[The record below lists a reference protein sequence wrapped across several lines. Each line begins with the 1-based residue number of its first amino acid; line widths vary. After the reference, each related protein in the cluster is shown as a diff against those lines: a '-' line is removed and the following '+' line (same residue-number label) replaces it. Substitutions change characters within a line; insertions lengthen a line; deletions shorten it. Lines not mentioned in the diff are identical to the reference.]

1 MPPARRPGGRTARV
15 RAQVHE
21 AVLDLLKEEAW
32 DNLSIPLV
40 AERSGVH
47 QATIY
52 RRWGSLSALVDDIV
66 TGRLTAGSPVPD
78 TGTLRGDLEAYAVK
92 VAEDVA
98 SPMGMLYVR
107 AAMVGSKGPEGETYL
122 LQRAVQL
129 NAMLERA
136 AARGERPPDLLELME
151 VVIAPLYYHL
161 IFFNRPVG
169 AEHARM
175 LVDRLLRLAPSPPAS
190 GPAAPES

>member
-1 MPPARRPGGRTARV
+1 
-15 RAQVHE
+15 
-21 AVLDLLKEEAW
+21 VLDLLKEETW
-32 DNLSIPLV
+32 DDLSIPLV

-52 RRWGSLSALVDDIV
+52 RRWGSLSALVDDMV
-66 TGRLTAGSPVPD
+66 TEQLTTGSPVPD

-107 AAMVGSKGPEGETYL
+107 AATVGSKGSEGETYL
-122 LQRAVQL
+122 MDRAVRL
-129 NAMLERA
+129 NAMFERA
-136 AARGERPPDLLELME
+136 AARGERPPNMLELLE

-169 AEHARM
+169 TEHARM
-175 LVDRLLRLAPSPPAS
+175 LVDRLLSL
-190 GPAAPES
+190 PEKTQA